1 MATFNANL
9 PRPMSSPP
17 SDDDNNDATVLR
29 PSMPARPAAPVA
41 EPTRTGSRLQDTG
54 DPHAPTLS
62 AGSLA
67 SGAQGH
73 GNALPIGSY
82 LGEFELTQ
90 VVGEGGFGIVYLA
103 VDHSLQ
109 RQIALKEYMP
119 SSLAERTSG
128 MQVSSLSPEDEETFR
143 KGLDSFIN
151 EARLLAQFD
160 HPSLVKV
167 HRFWEANGTA
177 YMVMPFYQGPTL
189 KETLRDMGAPPDEAW
204 LLGLLDPLTQALAV
218 IHAMQCYHRDIA
230 PDNILLL
237 AGSGRPLLLDFGAA
251 RRVIGDANQALTVIL
266 KPGYAPLEQYAEVPG
281 MQQGPW
287 TDVYALA
294 AVLYF
299 AITGK
304 KPPAAVGRLLND
316 QYVPLQQAAAGRYS
330 ASFLAAIDRALTVK
344 PAARTQDIDAF
355 RADLGLS
362 TLLRDR
368 GGALAATGGSA
379 PSLSPAAD
387 RSAPGSPASA
397 SRPAKNAKSGALAAP
412 AGGQG
417 KMIAIGLGV
426 AGLAVAA
433 AAWWFTRPTAPPPGA
448 ITAALPASPSPT
460 AATMPAPAAAPV
472 PAPPPPPSVAAPAA
486 PFSVVGELRR
496 IVAGQT
502 AGFNVEARTS
512 KTNLRIDKD
521 KLSVTIN
528 SSRDGF
534 FYVLSHAPDGQLL
547 LFFPNQQVPTNSI
560 NAGESIT
567 LPQAKKD
574 PKTGRQSEAIILTEP
589 PGSAQMLVIVSR
601 YPRDFSSLGGKRI
614 YDWSEFPT
622 GAAAELLARQ
632 LPGGQS
638 IYAGRPICPSGAACT
653 DEYGAELVEFEV
665 TR

>member
-1 MATFNANL
+1 
-9 PRPMSSPP
+9 MSRPP
-17 SDDDNNDATVLR
+17 SDDNKNDDQTVLHPSVPLR
-29 PSMPARPAAPVA
+29 PDPPSAPEAV
-41 EPTRTGSRLQDTG
+41 RTGGRAQDSN

-67 SGAQGH
+67 SAVQGQ

-82 LGEFELTQ
+82 LGEFELTEI
-90 VVGEGGFGIVYLA
+90 VGEGGFGIVYLA
-103 VDHSLQ
+103 LDHSLQ

-128 MQVSSLSPEDEETFR
+128 MQVSSLSDEDEETFR

-177 YMVMPFYQGPTL
+177 YMVMPFYRGPTL

-218 IHAMQCYHRDIA
+218 IHGKQCYHRDIA

-237 AGSGRPLLLDFGAA
+237 EGSGRPLLLDFGAA

-330 ASFLAAIDRALTVK
+330 VPFLGAIDRALTVK
-344 PAARTQDIDAF
+344 PAERTQDIDAF
-355 RADLGLS
+355 RAELGFAPLM
-362 TLLRDR
+362 RDA
-368 GGALAATGGSA
+368 GGVLASSGGS
-379 PSLSPAAD
+379 PSISLAAD
-387 RSAPGSPASA
+387 RSGAPATRPGSSQPAKGASA
-397 SRPAKNAKSGALAAP
+397 ASGGSGKLIAL
-412 AGGQG
+412 
-417 KMIAIGLGV
+417 GLGV
-426 AGLAVAA
+426 AGLAVAGG
-433 AAWWFTRPTAPPPGA
+433 AWWFTRPAPV
-448 ITAALPASPSPT
+448 AAPT
-460 AATMPAPAAAPV
+460 AAASAKPSTLPTPTPTPTPTPAPAPTAVVAQ
-472 PAPPPPPSVAAPAA
+472 PPIAAPAA
-486 PFSVVGELRR
+486 PFTVVDEFRR
-496 IVAGQT
+496 IVSAQSP
-502 AGFNVEARTS
+502 GFTVEARPTKTS
-512 KTNLRIDKD
+512 LRIDKD
-521 KLSVTIN
+521 KLFFTVN
-528 SSRDGF
+528 SSRDGYY
-534 FYVLSHAPDGQLL
+534 YVLSHAPDGQLI
-547 LFFPNQQVPTNSI
+547 LFFPNQQVPTNTI

-574 PKTGRQSEAIILTEP
+574 PKTGRQSEVIILTEP
-589 PGSAQMLVIVSR
+589 PGKAQLLVIVSKF
-601 YPRDFSSLGGKRI
+601 PRDFSALGNKRLSNWI
-614 YDWSEFPT
+614 EFPT
-622 GAAAELLARQ
+622 GPAAEALARKQ
-632 LPGGQS
+632 PGSSS
-638 IYAGRPICPSGAACT
+638 IYAGRPICAAGERCI
-653 DEYGAELVEFEV
+653 DEYGADLVEFEV
-665 TR
+665 VR

>member
-1 MATFNANL
+1 MCRFAQVRDNGRFHCEPANQ
-9 PRPMSSPP
+9 PMSSPP

-29 PSMPARPAAPVA
+29 PSMPVGPATPAVD
-41 EPTRTGSRLQDTG
+41 PTRTGSRSADSG

-62 AGSLA
+62 AQSLA
-67 SGAQGH
+67 SGAQGQ
-73 GNALPIGSY
+73 GNALPIGSN
-82 LGEFELTQ
+82 LGEFELTE

-189 KETLRDMGAPPDEAW
+189 KESLRKMGAPPDEAW

-287 TDVYALA
+287 TEVYALA

-304 KPPAAVGRLLND
+304 KPPAAVSRLLND
-316 QYVPLQQAAAGRYS
+316 QYVPLQQTAVGRYS
-330 ASFLAAIDRALTVK
+330 TRFLAAIDRALTVK
-344 PAARTQDIDAF
+344 PADRTQDIDAF
-355 RADLGLS
+355 RADLGFAPLV
-362 TLLRDR
+362 RD
-368 GGALAATGGSA
+368 GAGALATSGAA
-379 PSLSPAAD
+379 PSIASSPAAQP
-387 RSAPGSPASA
+387 SAGRPGKGAVKAAASA
-397 SRPAKNAKSGALAAP
+397 
-412 AGGQG
+412 GQG
-417 KMIAIGLGV
+417 KMIAIGVGV

-433 AAWWFTRPTAPPPGA
+433 GAWWFTRPAPPPVGV
-448 ITAALPASPSPT
+448 PT
-460 AATMPAPAAAPV
+460 ATAPTSPPPAAAPSPAPAPA
-472 PAPPPPPSVAAPAA
+472 PAPPAAPVAAPAA
-486 PFSVVGELRR
+486 PFTVVGEFRR
-496 IVAGQT
+496 IVAAQT
-502 AGFNVEARTS
+502 AGFNVEARPT
-512 KTNLRIDKD
+512 KTDLRIDKD
-521 KLSVTIN
+521 KLFVTVN
-528 SSRDGF
+528 SSRDGYY
-534 FYVLSHAPDGQLL
+534 YVLSHAPDGQLL
-547 LFFPNQQVPTNSI
+547 LFFPNQQVPTNAI

-574 PKTGRQSEAIILTEP
+574 PKTGRVSEAITLTEP
-589 PGSAQMLVIVSR
+589 PGKAQMLVIVSR
-601 YPRDFSSLGGKRI
+601 FPRDFSALGSKRI

-622 GAAAELLARQ
+622 GPAAEALAQRQ
-632 LPGGQS
+632 AGGDS
-638 IYAGRPICPSGAACT
+638 IYAGKPICPAGASCT
-653 DEYGAELVEFEV
+653 DEYGADLVEFEV
-665 TR
+665 IR

>member
-1 MATFNANL
+1 
-9 PRPMSSPP
+9 MSSPP
-17 SDDDNNDATVLR
+17 SEDNNNDATVLR
-29 PSMPARPAAPVA
+29 PSVPLRPAAPAV
-41 EPTRTGSRLQDTG
+41 EPTRTGNRFQDGG

-82 LGEFELTQ
+82 LGEFELTE

-330 ASFLAAIDRALTVK
+330 QGFLAAIDRALTVK
-344 PAARTQDIDAF
+344 PADRTQDIDAF
-355 RADLGLS
+355 RADLGFAP
-362 TLLRDR
+362 LLRDS
-368 GGALAATGGSA
+368 GGALAAGGAA
-379 PSLSPAAD
+379 PSISLAGD
-387 RSAPGSPASA
+387 RSATGNHPST
-397 SRPAKNAKSGALAAP
+397 SRPTRSGKTAPLAAAA

-417 KMIAIGLGV
+417 KLIGIGAGI
-426 AGLAVAA
+426 AGLAIVAGA
-433 AAWWFTRPTAPPPGA
+433 GWWFTRPAPSPKGVSVATAPANPSP
-448 ITAALPASPSPT
+448 AAAASPTPT
-460 AATMPAPAAAPV
+460 PVPTPAPTPTPAPA
-472 PAPPPPPSVAAPAA
+472 PAPAAAPAA
-486 PFSVVGELRR
+486 PFSVVGEFRR

-502 AGFNVEARTS
+502 AGFNVEARTT

-521 KLSVTIN
+521 RLFVTIN

-534 FYVLSHAPDGQLL
+534 YYVLSHAPDGQLI
-547 LFFPNQQVPTNSI
+547 LFFPNQQVPTNAI

-589 PGSAQMLVIVSR
+589 PGKAQMLVIVSR
-601 YPRDFSSLGGKRI
+601 FPRDFSALGNKRI

-622 GAAAELLARQ
+622 GASAKALAKAQ
-632 LPGGQS
+632 PGGSS
-638 IYAGRPICPSGAACT
+638 IYAGKPICPAGTSCT

-665 TR
+665 VR

>member
-1 MATFNANL
+1 
-9 PRPMSSPP
+9 MSSLPS
-17 SDDDNNDATVLR
+17 SDDDDDNDATVLR
-29 PSMPARPAAPVA
+29 PSMPVPPAAPAA
-41 EPTRTGSRLQDTG
+41 EPTRTGNRLQDTG

-67 SGAQGH
+67 SGAQGQ

-82 LGEFELTQ
+82 LGEFELTE

-128 MQVSSLSPEDEETFR
+128 MQVSSLSPDDEETFR

-189 KETLRDMGAPPDEAW
+189 KQTLRDMGAPPDEAW

-237 AGSGRPLLLDFGAA
+237 AGSGQPLLLDFGAA
-251 RRVIGDANQALTVIL
+251 RRVIGDANQVLTVIL

-344 PAARTQDIDAF
+344 PAERTQDIDAF
-355 RADLGLS
+355 RADLGFAP
-362 TLLRDR
+362 LLRD
-368 GGALAATGGSA
+368 GAGALAATGGSA

-387 RSAPGSPASA
+387 RSAAGSQASA
-397 SRPAKNAKSGALAAP
+397 SRPAKKAKSGASVAP

-433 AAWWFTRPTAPPPGA
+433 AAWWFTRPAAPPPGVS
-448 ITAALPASPSPT
+448 TAAVPASPPPT
-460 AATMPAPAAAPV
+460 VVPTPAPAPAPV
-472 PAPPPPPSVAAPAA
+472 PPPPVAASTA
-486 PFSVVGELRR
+486 PFSVVSEFRR

-521 KLSVTIN
+521 KLSFTIN

-567 LPQAKKD
+567 LPQAKRD
-574 PKTGRQSEAIILTEP
+574 PKTGRQSEEIILTEP
-589 PGSAQMLVIVSR
+589 PGNAQMLVIVSR
-601 YPRDFSSLGGKRI
+601 YPRDFSALGAKRI

-622 GAAAELLARQ
+622 GPAAELLARQ
-632 LPGGQS
+632 QPRGQS
-638 IYAGRPICPSGAACT
+638 IYAGRLVCPSGAACT
-653 DEYGAELVEFEV
+653 DEYGAELIEFEV